1 MADIIQAYGLFW
13 KKDNVFW
20 GAGSNPGALFGVSAR
35 ARRGTVIDFRD
46 QIGIYILY
54 QGHRMI
60 YVGQAGS
67 GNRFLFKRL
76 RSHKRD
82 VLAGRWD
89 TFSWFGL
96 RRVLLSG
103 RLSKVNRRATSPLSA
118 TLNHMEAVLI
128 AGAEPALNR
137 QGGRFGGSAK
147 RYLQVRD
154 ERLGLTDQQMI
165 RDVWEELGKKSNV
178 E

>member
-13 KKDNVFW
+13 KDEHVFW
-20 GAGSNPGALFGVSAR
+20 GAGSNAGALFGVSAG
-35 ARRGTVIDFRD
+35 ARRAEPVDFRD
-46 QIGIYILY
+46 QVGIYVLY
-54 QGHRMI
+54 NGHRMM

-76 RSHKRD
+76 RSHRRD
-82 VLAGRWD
+82 ALAGRWD

-96 RRVLLSG
+96 RRVLRSG
-103 RLSKVNRRATSPLSA
+103 RLSNVNRRARSPLSA

-128 AGAEPALNR
+128 ATAEPTLNR
-137 QGGRFGGSAK
+137 QGGRFGGSAR

-165 RDVWEELGKKSNV
+165 RQVWEQIAPQPEW